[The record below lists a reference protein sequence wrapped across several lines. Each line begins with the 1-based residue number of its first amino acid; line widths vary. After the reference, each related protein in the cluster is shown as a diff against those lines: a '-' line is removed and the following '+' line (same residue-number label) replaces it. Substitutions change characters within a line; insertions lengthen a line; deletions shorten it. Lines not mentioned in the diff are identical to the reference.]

1 MVGAG
6 GKMRKTAALLLL
18 AAVLLGW
25 ASGADPA
32 LAKTFRWAASSDAD
46 SLDPYSRRETFLLSF
61 LGNIYEPLVRRGRD
75 LALEPDLATDWAQA
89 APLVWRFHLRRGVKF
104 QDGTPFSAD
113 DVVFSF
119 LRATSENSKLGLV
132 LSTIQSVRKIDAMT
146 VDIVT
151 TLPDPILPQ
160 EITSWDIMSKAWCER
175 NDAAL
180 PADLAGDQSNYAVAH
195 ANGTGPFS
203 VLERVPGA
211 DTVLAPYPAWWDTPR
226 HNLDRVVFRPIAD
239 DTARVAALQSGEI
252 DMIYSVP
259 PQSIDRLAHA
269 PGIRLV
275 HGPGL
280 STIFLGFDQSRS
292 ALMGSDVK
300 GANPFKD
307 IRVREAFSHAID
319 EATISAKVMRGLAT
333 PAALLVGPGVEGFER
348 DLNQRPAFEPADAR
362 RLLAEAGYPEG
373 FFLDMDC
380 PTDRYVNDEAICQE
394 VVAMLAKVDVHVRL
408 NAKPRAQFFDKIFD
422 PGWRSSF
429 YLLGWNASSYDAFNA
444 LDNLAATRS
453 ASQHQGGY
461 NIGGY
466 SNPDL
471 DLLLA
476 EIQAGADPVKR
487 RDLLVQAL
495 TLVKDDFAYIPLHQQ
510 DLVWAARDNIELAQ
524 PPDGSFSLRYV
535 RVK

>member
-1 MVGAG
+1 
-6 GKMRKTAALLLL
+6 MRKTAALLLL

-25 ASGADPA
+25 ASWAAPA
-32 LAKTFRWAASSDAD
+32 RAKTFRWAASSDAD
-46 SLDPYSRRETFLLSF
+46 SLDPYSRRETFQLSF

-75 LALEPDLATDWAQA
+75 SALEPALATDWAQA
-89 APLVWRFHLRRGVKF
+89 APLVWRFHLRRSVRF
-104 QDGTPFSAD
+104 QDGSPFSAD

-119 LRATSENSKLGLV
+119 IRATSESSKLGLV
-132 LSTIQSVRKIDAMT
+132 LSTIQSVRKVDAYT

-151 TLPDPILPQ
+151 NLPDPILPQ
-160 EITSWDIMSKAWCER
+160 EIVSWDIMSKAWCEQ
-175 NDAAL
+175 NDAAS
-180 PADLAGDQSNYAVAH
+180 PADLADDQGNYAVAH

-203 VLERVPGA
+203 VLERSPGA
-211 DTVLAPYPAWWDTPR
+211 DTVLAPYPAWWDKPQ

-239 DTARVAALQSGEI
+239 DNARVAALQSGEI

-269 PGIRLV
+269 PGIRLI

-280 STIFLGFDQSRS
+280 TTIFLGFDQSRS

-307 IRVREAFSHAID
+307 IRVREAFSRAID
-319 EATISAKVMRGLAT
+319 ETTIVVKVMRGLAT
-333 PAALLVGPGVEGFER
+333 PAALLVGPGVEGFEQA
-348 DLNQRPAFEPADAR
+348 LNQRPDYDPAEAR
-362 RLLAEAGYPEG
+362 RLLAEAGYAKG
-373 FFLDMDC
+373 FAIDMDC

-394 VVAMLAKVDVHVRL
+394 VVAMLAKVDVRVRL

-429 YLLGWNASSYDAFNA
+429 YLLGWNASSFDAFNA
-444 LDNLAATRS
+444 LNNLAATRS
-453 ASQHQGGY
+453 PARHQGEY

-471 DLLLA
+471 DVLLA
-476 EIQAGADPVKR
+476 GVRAETNPLKR
-487 RDLLVQAL
+487 RALLGQAL
-495 TLVKDDFAYIPLHQQ
+495 ALVKEDFAYIPLHQQ
-510 DLVWAARDNIELAQ
+510 DVVWAARDIIDLAQ
-524 PPDGSFSLRYV
+524 PEDDSFPLRYV